1 MGSTEWAPGS
11 VWTSNFKKAIR
22 GRPNGGNA
30 ARLPRYRPSA
40 PLRADKSDGSERGRA
55 DTCGATAS
63 TRAWIHHTFL
73 NGPRRRPT
81 RSPTPAASPGP
92 SPCERR
98 LLDAASRPRRGRR
111 RGRTSAV
118 GRHADVAMSV
128 CATMSHMERVGV
140 RELRRQASAILRRV
154 AAGETV
160 EVTDRGRPV
169 AILIKTMPS
178 GLARLEREG
187 LLRRAE
193 ADLLDLRPVPL
204 PADAAAPSQIVA
216 NGRSD

>member
-1 MGSTEWAPGS
+1 MNPAGVTAGSLRIRVTRSGS
-11 VWTSNFKKAIR
+11 GSSIKLEGSFD
-22 GRPNGGNA
+22 GRVQSIGLDPDAA
-30 ARLPRYRPSA
+30 AR
-40 PLRADKSDGSERGRA
+40 
-55 DTCGATAS
+55 C
-63 TRAWIHHTFL
+63 
-73 NGPRRRPT
+73 
-81 RSPTPAASPGP
+81 
-92 SPCERR
+92 
-98 LLDAASRPRRGRR
+98 
-111 RGRTSAV
+111 GRTSAA
-118 GRHADVAMSV
+118 GRQAEVAVSM

-169 AILIKTMPS
+169 AVLIKTMPS